1 MTDEKMITYTDDE
14 GNRIAIIGKTKVIY
28 KKMSDVEKAIEL
40 SEMREKALHIEATE
54 KAHARA
60 EGRAEGEAI
69 GLKKGRTE
77 RDNEILANL
86 KAMGLSEEQIKQAL
100 GK

>member
-1 MTDEKMITYTDDE
+1 MAYEKMITYTDEE

-28 KKMSDVEKAIEL
+28 KKMSNLEKAQEL
-40 SEMREKALHIEATE
+40 AEMREKALHIEATE

-60 EGRAEGEAI
+60 EGRAEGEKRKEAEI
-69 GLKKGRTE
+69 ISKMKKS
-77 RDNEILANL
+77 
-86 KAMGLSEEQIKQAL
+86 GLSEEQIKAIL

>member
-1 MTDEKMITYTDDE
+1 MADEKMITYTDDE

-28 KKMSDVEKAIEL
+28 KKMSDLEKAQEL
-40 SEMREKALHIEATE
+40 AEMREKALHIEATE

-60 EGRAEGEAI
+60 EGRAEGERRKEA
-69 GLKKGRTE
+69 
-77 RDNEILANL
+77 EILANL

>member
-1 MTDEKMITYTDDE
+1 MEEKRTEYIDEE
-14 GNRIAIIGKTKVIY
+14 GNKVVIVGKTTFVY

-60 EGRAEGEAI
+60 EGEAI
-69 GLKKGRTE
+69 GLKKGRAE

>member
-1 MTDEKMITYTDDE
+1 MSKFKHFSETEQLRFD
-14 GNRIAIIGKTKVIY
+14 AI
-28 KKMSDVEKAIEL
+28 S
-40 SEMREKALHIEATE
+40 REKYINDQASLERSA
-54 KAHARA
+54 KLAGRA

-69 GLKKGRTE
+69 GLKEGE
-77 RDNEILANL
+77 RRKEAEILANL

>member
-14 GNRIAIIGKTKVIY
+14 ENRIAIIGKTKVIY

-60 EGRAEGEAI
+60 EGRAEGERRKEA
-69 GLKKGRTE
+69 
-77 RDNEILANL
+77 EILANL

>member
-14 GNRIAIIGKTKVIY
+14 GNRIAIIGKTKFIY

-54 KAHARA
+54 KAHAKA
-60 EGRAEGEAI
+60 EGRAEGRADLLEEL
-69 GLKKGRTE
+69 LKQGIIT
-77 RDNEILANL
+77 
-86 KAMGLSEEQIKQAL
+86 EEQAKNYRN
-100 GK
+100 

>member
-60 EGRAEGEAI
+60 EGRAEGERRKEA
-69 GLKKGRTE
+69 
-77 RDNEILANL
+77 EILANL

-100 GK
+100 SK

>member
-54 KAHARA
+54 KSFAIA
-60 EGRAEGEAI
+60 ERRKEA
-69 GLKKGRTE
+69 
-77 RDNEILANL
+77 EILANL

>member
-1 MTDEKMITYTDDE
+1 MEEKRTEYIDEE
-14 GNRIAIIGKTKVIY
+14 GNKVVIVGKTTVVY

-60 EGRAEGEAI
+60 EGRAEGRADLLEEL
-69 GLKKGRTE
+69 LKQGIIT
-77 RDNEILANL
+77 
-86 KAMGLSEEQIKQAL
+86 EEQAKNYRN
-100 GK
+100 

>member
-1 MTDEKMITYTDDE
+1 MSKFKYFSEPEQLRFD
-14 GNRIAIIGKTKVIY
+14 AI
-28 KKMSDVEKAIEL
+28 S
-40 SEMREKALHIEATE
+40 REKYINDQASLERSA
-54 KAHARA
+54 KLAGRA

-69 GLKKGRTE
+69 GLKEGE
-77 RDNEILANL
+77 RRKEAEILANL

>member
-60 EGRAEGEAI
+60 EGEAI
-69 GLKKGRTE
+69 GLKEGKRRKE
-77 RDNEILANL
+77 AEILANL

>member
-60 EGRAEGEAI
+60 EGEAV
-69 GLKKGRTE
+69 GLKKGEKRKEAE
-77 RDNEILANL
+77 RIS
-86 KAMGLSEEQIKQAL
+86 KMRKSGLSEEQIKAIL
-100 GK
+100 NS

>member
-54 KAHARA
+54 KAHAKA
-60 EGRAEGEAI
+60 EGRADLLEEL
-69 GLKKGRTE
+69 LKQGIIT
-77 RDNEILANL
+77 
-86 KAMGLSEEQIKQAL
+86 EEQAKNYRN
-100 GK
+100 

>member
-40 SEMREKALHIEATE
+40 AEMREKALHIEATE

-60 EGRAEGEAI
+60 EGRAEGERRKEA
-69 GLKKGRTE
+69 
-77 RDNEILANL
+77 EILANL

>member
-1 MTDEKMITYTDDE
+1 MEEKRTEYIDEE
-14 GNRIAIIGKTKVIY
+14 GNKVVIVGKTTFVY

-60 EGRAEGEAI
+60 EGRAAELA
-69 GLKKGRTE
+69 
-77 RDNEILANL
+77 EILANL

>member
-1 MTDEKMITYTDDE
+1 MTDDKMITYTDDE

-54 KAHARA
+54 KSFAI
-60 EGRAEGEAI
+60 AEGERRKEA
-69 GLKKGRTE
+69 
-77 RDNEILANL
+77 EILA
-86 KAMGLSEEQIKQAL
+86 KMRKSGLSEEQIKAIL
-100 GK
+100 NS

>member
-54 KAHARA
+54 KAHAKA
-60 EGRAEGEAI
+60 EGRADLLEEL
-69 GLKKGRTE
+69 LKQGIIT
-77 RDNEILANL
+77 
-86 KAMGLSEEQIKQAL
+86 EEQAKNYRS
-100 GK
+100 

>member
-60 EGRAEGEAI
+60 EGRAEGERRKEA
-69 GLKKGRTE
+69 
-77 RDNEILANL
+77 EILANL

-100 GK
+100 VK

>member
-1 MTDEKMITYTDDE
+1 MSKFKYFSETEQLRFD
-14 GNRIAIIGKTKVIY
+14 AI
-28 KKMSDVEKAIEL
+28 S
-40 SEMREKALHIEATE
+40 REKYINDQASLERSA
-54 KAHARA
+54 KLAGRA

-69 GLKKGRTE
+69 GLKKGRAE

>member
-60 EGRAEGEAI
+60 EGRADLLEEL
-69 GLKKGRTE
+69 LKQGIIT
-77 RDNEILANL
+77 
-86 KAMGLSEEQIKQAL
+86 EEQAKNYRS
-100 GK
+100 

>member
-28 KKMSDVEKAIEL
+28 KKTSDVEKAIEL

-60 EGRAEGEAI
+60 EGRAEGER
-69 GLKKGRTE
+69 KKE
-77 RDNEILANL
+77 AEILANL

>member
-1 MTDEKMITYTDDE
+1 MEEKRTEYIDEE
-14 GNRIAIIGKTKVIY
+14 GNKVVIVGKTTFVY

-60 EGRAEGEAI
+60 EGEAA
-69 GLKKGRTE
+69 GLKKGRAE
-77 RDNEILANL
+77 GRADLLEELL
-86 KAMGLSEEQIKQAL
+86 KQGIITEEQAKNYRS
-100 GK
+100 

>member
-1 MTDEKMITYTDDE
+1 MSKFKYFSETEQLRFD
-14 GNRIAIIGKTKVIY
+14 AI
-28 KKMSDVEKAIEL
+28 S
-40 SEMREKALHIEATE
+40 REKYINDQASLERSA
-54 KAHARA
+54 KLAGRA

-69 GLKKGRTE
+69 GLKEGE
-77 RDNEILANL
+77 RRKEAEILANL

>member
-28 KKMSDVEKAIEL
+28 KKMSDLEKAQEL
-40 SEMREKALHIEATE
+40 AEMREKALHIEATE

-60 EGRAEGEAI
+60 EGRAEGERRKEA
-69 GLKKGRTE
+69 
-77 RDNEILANL
+77 EILA
-86 KAMGLSEEQIKQAL
+86 KMRKSGLSEEQIKAIL
-100 GK
+100 NS

>member
-60 EGRAEGEAI
+60 EGRAEGER
-69 GLKKGRTE
+69 KKE
-77 RDNEILANL
+77 AEILA
-86 KAMGLSEEQIKQAL
+86 KMRKSGLSEEQIKAIL
-100 GK
+100 NS

>member
-60 EGRAEGEAI
+60 EGEAV
-69 GLKKGRTE
+69 GLKKGEKRKE
-77 RDNEILANL
+77 AEMISKMR
-86 KAMGLSEEQIKQAL
+86 KSGLSEEQIKAIL
-100 GK
+100 NS